1 MKVRKPKQRKARGHE
16 VLPSVSRASFVPPS
30 EPGEPSFY
38 HEFETTEED
47 WEDLESAYTHD
58 TLDDELDWDLKPLRM
73 ARDDSASCASSPST
87 PRRGHSTARPSSTEG
102 DVRTNVKIEDVHLAC
117 SYRLVVVVVYSLA
130 VRLRSSSKILFL
142 VT

>member
-102 DVRTNVKIEDVHLAC
+102 DVRTNVKIEDVHPAC